1 MKILVDT
8 NVLLRLGDKRH
19 AMHGEALA
27 AIGWLDANGYECV
40 IVPQVLYEYWVVATR
55 PLQNNGLG
63 MSVSEAD
70 AATSQSV
77 EFFRLLLDER
87 GIFTYWR
94 DLVATNDVKGKNA
107 HDARLVAAMQRHGV
121 TDLLSFN
128 KSDFTRVTAIN
139 AVSPA
144 DVLGGLLTR

>member
-1 MKILVDT
+1 MRILVDT
-8 NVLLRLGDKRH
+8 NIVLRLGDKRH
-19 AMHGEALA
+19 VMHGEALA
-27 AIGWLDANGYECV
+27 AIDWLDANGHECV

-55 PLQNNGLG
+55 PLENNGLG

-70 AATSQSV
+70 GAISQSV

-87 GIFTYWR
+87 GIFTFWR

-107 HDARLVAAMQRHGV
+107 HDARLVAAMQRHGL

-128 KSDFTRVTAIN
+128 KSDFARFAAIN

-144 DVLGGLLTR
+144 DVLSGLLIR